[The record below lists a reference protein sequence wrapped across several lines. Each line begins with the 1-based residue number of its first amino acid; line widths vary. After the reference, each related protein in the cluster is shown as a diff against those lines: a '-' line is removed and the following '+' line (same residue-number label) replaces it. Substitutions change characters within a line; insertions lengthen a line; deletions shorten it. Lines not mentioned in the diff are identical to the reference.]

1 MLMQNIIKIYAQL
14 ELKVRCVCQF
24 GTCCFRLPTHCL
36 THGDIMKNTQ
46 TINLN
51 KNNKIESLIDVS
63 LDKVRSLIDVN
74 CVVGNAI
81 SMPDNSV
88 IIPISKVSVGFV
100 SGGGEYSDLNAK
112 RNSADFPM
120 AGGTGGGF
128 TVTPIGFFVVNN
140 NKFKIIHADKSTAY
154 LGLIKNATEVLKKFV
169 GNMK

>member
-1 MLMQNIIKIYAQL
+1 
-14 ELKVRCVCQF
+14 
-24 GTCCFRLPTHCL
+24 
-36 THGDIMKNTQ
+36 MKNTQ

-51 KNNKIESLIDVS
+51 KNNKIESLIDIS

-169 GNMK
+169 GNMKWSS